1 MTILM
6 RFLKQ
11 KTAKKSKNKTRYSFI
26 KKSCYPKSN
35 MIFFVYDFIKIKLL
49 KNNLSFFKM
58 KCKQVLN
65 TQKPLN

>member
-35 MIFFVYDFIKIKLL
+35 MIFFVYDFIKK
-49 KNNLSFFKM
+49 K
-58 KCKQVLN
+58 LN